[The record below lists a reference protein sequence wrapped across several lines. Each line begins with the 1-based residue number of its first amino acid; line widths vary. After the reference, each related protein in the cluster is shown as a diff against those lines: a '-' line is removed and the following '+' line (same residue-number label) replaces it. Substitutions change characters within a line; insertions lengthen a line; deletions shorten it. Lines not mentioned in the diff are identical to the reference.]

1 MVLALGL
8 DEGEANQLINAY
20 LRVGYMVMKVTLAVH
35 TLILDFVFFFWS
47 ETEVGVLVIVGAYHR
62 SGYNLIGVICEDLV
76 GEGIA
81 NMLSNS
87 YKPP

>member
-1 MVLALGL
+1 MVT
-8 DEGEANQLINAY
+8 
-20 LRVGYMVMKVTLAVH
+20 KVTLAVH
-35 TLILDFVFFFWS
+35 TLILDFVFFLWS
-47 ETEVGVLVIVGAYHR
+47 EAEVGIFVSVGAYHR
-62 SGYNLIGVICEDLV
+62 SGYNLIGVICEELV